1 MEDGSGRQAAIL
13 GGGQRGA
20 GWAARFVLHGWDVA
34 LFDPDPAA
42 PARIEAVLEAARATL
57 PALYD
62 SPLPREGK
70 LHLVPRISETVAEAE
85 WIAECAPERL
95 DLKRKLYQQVQA
107 HCRPEAVI
115 ASASGRFTASA
126 LQDCATRPEVIVLAH
141 AFVPVY
147 LLPVVEV
154 SGGAHAGEGRVAA
167 ATEVLRGLGMA
178 PVVAGTEAEG
188 NVAGRLAEAIWR
200 EALWMVAEGH
210 AGPAEIDIALSHGPA
225 LVWAEAGLFGAARL
239 SGGEGGLA
247 ATLDGARIELALPRT
262 RLSDLPPLDAA
273 LVQRIL
279 AETPPG
285 PDAGARDGG
294 LVGLL
299 RALRDRSL
307 GAGATLAAA
316 EAARAAPAGLD
327 GPLRAV
333 AAPLVLA
340 RLQVLASWIDTNGH
354 MTESRYLF
362 AVSETTDALLR
373 ALGVDGDYVAGGHS
387 YYTVETHLRHL
398 LECRAG
404 DRLTG
409 TVQILGHDERRLHL
423 FVRILRDNV
432 PVATAEQMLLHVDT
446 ARGHAAPAPE
456 AVRERLQPLAEAHA
470 DLPAPEGAG
479 RRIGQPREG

>member
-20 GWAARFVLHGWDVA
+20 GWAARFLLHGWDVA
-34 LFDPDPAA
+34 VFDPDPAA
-42 PARIEAVLEAARATL
+42 HARIEAVLEAARATL

-62 SPLPREGK
+62 LPLPREGK
-70 LHLVPRISETVAEAE
+70 LRLVPRISETVAEAE

-126 LQDCATRPEVIVLAH
+126 LQGCATRPEAIVLAH

-147 LLPVVEV
+147 LLPVVEL
-154 SGGAHAGEGRVAA
+154 SGGGHAGEGLVAA
-167 ATEVLRGLGMA
+167 AAEVLRGLGMA
-178 PVVAGTEAEG
+178 PVVAGAEAEG
-188 NVAGRLAEAIWR
+188 IVAGRLAEALWR
-200 EALWMVAEGH
+200 EALWMVAEGQ
-210 AGPAEIDIALSHGPA
+210 AGPAEIDTALSHGPA
-225 LVWAEAGLFGAARL
+225 LMWAVAGLFGAARL

-247 ATLDGARIELALPRT
+247 ATLDGARAELALPRSHLT
-262 RLSDLPPLDAA
+262 DLPPLDAA
-273 LVQRIL
+273 LVQRIV
-279 AETPPG
+279 ARTPPG
-285 PDAGARDGG
+285 PDAAGRDGG

-299 RALRDRSL
+299 RALRDRGL

-316 EAARAAPAGLD
+316 EAARTAAAPD
-327 GPLRAV
+327 GPLRAI

-340 RLQVLASWIDTNGH
+340 RLQVLPSWIDYNGH

-373 ALGVDGDYVAGGHS
+373 ALGVDGDYVAAGHS

-398 LECRAG
+398 AETRAG

-409 TVQILGHDERRLHL
+409 TVQILGHDDRRLHL

-446 ARGHAAPAPE
+446 VRGHAAPAPD